1 MSFNFGTNSICFRF
15 VHFDRA
21 FKVASF
27 SVLHN
32 NFVNFTA
39 CNSLSERKTSFGK
52 DKHISGC
59 IVVRLETG
67 KVPSAKLFKVYDTI
81 FVKIKIIQGFFK
93 LIFVERMTEISR
105 KLLKFSLIDRT
116 TGVFVKPV
124 EGWFYIFII
133 FLIVL
138 LNHFFHWL
146 SKRLG
151 CFTCVFEVDKLR
163 FLFDQI
169 FFKICLNI
177 TQNGLYFTLVFILHF
192 LTNKIICYWYMTIIS
207 DDFIFKLK
215 LFGIKLIQENK
226 ASKVISIYILSF
238 KEFIITGR
246 NELYKGMLSQIL
258 LI

>member
-1 MSFNFGTNSICFRF
+1 
-15 VHFDRA
+15 
-21 FKVASF
+21 VASF

-105 KLLKFSLIDRT
+105 KLLKFFFIDRT
-116 TGVFVKPV
+116 TGVFVKLV

-133 FLIVL
+133 LLIVL
-138 LNHFFHWL
+138 LNHFFH
-146 SKRLG
+146 
-151 CFTCVFEVDKLR
+151 
-163 FLFDQI
+163 
-169 FFKICLNI
+169 
-177 TQNGLYFTLVFILHF
+177 
-192 LTNKIICYWYMTIIS
+192 
-207 DDFIFKLK
+207 
-215 LFGIKLIQENK
+215 
-226 ASKVISIYILSF
+226 
-238 KEFIITGR
+238 
-246 NELYKGMLSQIL
+246 
-258 LI
+258 